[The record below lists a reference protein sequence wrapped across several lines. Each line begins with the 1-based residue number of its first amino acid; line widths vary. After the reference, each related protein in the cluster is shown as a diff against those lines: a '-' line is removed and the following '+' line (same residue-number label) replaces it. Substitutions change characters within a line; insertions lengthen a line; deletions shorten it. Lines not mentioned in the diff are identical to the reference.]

1 MLDFQLILNIIH
13 VMNEDLQRKI
23 AELKRGK
30 DSEYFH
36 PLMCFE
42 THPRKYEFDLPDEY
56 IFRVEQYIEW
66 LANRDEFAEKMKDFL
81 PTKLERARLT
91 LRVTNDALDRIEARL
106 AEEYLRHEKEAELEQ
121 ELYEATDLQ
130 DQMSEEHFIMVKH
143 LKPHIFDRFQK
154 KVFEFMTEAE
164 IEEQLAIIA
173 RREAVE
179 LEGILAADIQAPE
192 FRNPHIKRIS
202 PHDLFIQYLNDW
214 LMLTH
219 KTDNY
224 SRQLHKF
231 IAESH
236 KARLKFALQ
245 MDDSLPVLRRRLDAT
260 IRRIEPETRRA
271 EYELNDYIRKN
282 QAAGRFVQLP
292 PHEIDSKRAD
302 DYFETLERF
311 QIDVFVAKKHLE
323 PETFPEYEKI
333 ITGFMTTTE
342 KEEYY
347 ARVAEVEEKSLKII
361 LKAVANEIH

>member
-1 MLDFQLILNIIH
+1 
-13 VMNEDLQRKI
+13 MNEPLLQKI
-23 AELKRGK
+23 AELKKGK
-30 DSEYFH
+30 DSQYFH

-56 IFRVEQYIEW
+56 VFRVSQYVEW

-81 PTKLERARLT
+81 PTKLERARVF
-91 LRVTNDALDRIEARL
+91 LRITNDALDRLEKRL
-106 AEEYLRHEKEAELEQ
+106 AEEYLKHEKEAGLEQ

-173 RREAVE
+173 RREAEE
-179 LEGILAADIQAPE
+179 LEPILAADIQAPE
-192 FRNPHIKRIS
+192 FRNPHLKRIS
-202 PHDLFIQYLNDW
+202 PHDLFIQYLNNW

-219 KTDNY
+219 KTDAY
-224 SRQLHKF
+224 CRELHAF
-231 IAESH
+231 ITESH
-236 KARLKFALQ
+236 QARLDFAFQ
-245 MDDSLPVLRRRLDAT
+245 MDDSLPVLRRRLDRT

-282 QAAGRFVQLP
+282 QAAGKFVQLP

-302 DYFETLERF
+302 SCFEILEIF
-311 QIDVFVAKKHLE
+311 QIDVFIAKKHLE

-333 ITGFMTTTE
+333 VTGLMTTKE
-342 KEEYY
+342 KKQYY
-347 ARVAEVEEKSLKII
+347 AQVAEVEEKSLEWI